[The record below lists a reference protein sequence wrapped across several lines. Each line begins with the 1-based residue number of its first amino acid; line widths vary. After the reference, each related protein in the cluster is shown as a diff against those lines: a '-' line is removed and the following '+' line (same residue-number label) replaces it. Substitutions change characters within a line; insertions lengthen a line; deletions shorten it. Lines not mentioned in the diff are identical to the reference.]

1 MQCYFLI
8 ENQLYFPENSK
19 LIPPGFPRRRCKE
32 VVVEVVKRRA
42 TVAHSASEIFFF
54 FFKQHIFQIIAL
66 CHKKSLC
73 FSLSPTTQCHSG
85 SQRNSSNAIDG
96 NSLQLPCQSVPMSLG
111 ILVRQLISPSTYLE
125 PRTRTTSWTVL
136 QSGHCHQDQLYAN
149 ATNIW

>member
-32 VVVEVVKRRA
+32 VVVEVEVVVVVVKRRA

-73 FSLSPTTQCHSG
+73 FSLSPTTVSLRITTKQYH
-85 SQRNSSNAIDG
+85 AIDG
-96 NSLQLPCQSVPMSLG
+96 NSLQPLSLG
-111 ILVRQLISPSTYLE
+111 ILVKLLICSSIYLE

-136 QSGHCHQDQLYAN
+136 QSGQ
-149 ATNIW
+149 